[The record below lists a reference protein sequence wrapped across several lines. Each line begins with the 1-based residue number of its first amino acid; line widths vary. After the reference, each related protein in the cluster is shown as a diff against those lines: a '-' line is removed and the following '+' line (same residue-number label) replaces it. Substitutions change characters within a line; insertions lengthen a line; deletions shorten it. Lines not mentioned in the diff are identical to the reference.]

1 MPNRDQL
8 EIIRDSGEIE
18 FYGLDPAQGVTNIGR
33 HPENDIVIEGPGIAP
48 FHAML
53 DHRQKPYRLI
63 VLSQE
68 GETTLGGEHLSPN
81 VAQEIHHWD
90 AIGING
96 HTIMLLEDG
105 AAVRPGPEIASAPVP
120 QPLPERPVPAA
131 AVPSAAPT
139 VMVPA
144 PPPGPRPTP
153 ALPAALPTPQRPVGL
168 AARPPDQSD
177 EVIVTELSEREW
189 TINVEQTATLQVSI
203 ANGGPIVAMFQV
215 SVEGLDGDW
224 VTVLPPQVNLNEGQ
238 RATVTIAITPPRL
251 PSSRAGVHHFAVVV
265 TSPNHP
271 GRRSQRGATLTLNPY
286 YEFAIGE
293 LSPRQQSVSWFKQS
307 GQAMLPVANG
317 GNSNVLLR
325 LEGADDERACSF
337 EFRVPGEAVSLAT
350 QAETRLSPEEA
361 ATIPVRITP
370 RSRRLI
376 SLRKHT
382 YPFTITT
389 TLLEGAQTPR
399 MVLGQLKSAPLIGFW
414 HILLMLLVLTSGIVF
429 LFIPGPDPR
438 LWSEQGGRVAATDNE
453 LTLSYNASRFKR
465 LGPDNIFNR
474 INGALLK
481 LKIERKLAGAP
492 DNTYEAVEDSLPGPA
507 GAATDAP
514 TLDVIYRL
522 TVENFLSLFLPRLE
536 QTATYEV
543 TVVPVLPVIQVSPE
557 ETEVEL
563 GQPVTLAWTVEH
575 ADRLVLKTQD
585 GLIIETF
592 NQPEPAGSYQIK
604 SAETDTVYIFEAY
617 NLYTGDSPETDA
629 ATVKVIVPPPVIE
642 FFIAQPDSIVEGTPV
657 ALSWRV
663 TGADSAS
670 IGSDD
675 PLDRPME
682 VGPAGPPISRQPT
695 RTTLYTLKAVKKTIS
710 GEATAVAS
718 QRVVVAPAPTATPT
732 PAAPEIVYF
741 TADPTELVR
750 GDESLVSLKWSIV
763 GTTTNVEISGPS
775 LNSPITNLNQE
786 DAISVTVEDTT
797 LFVLAAFNQDK
808 KASQNA
814 QIRVQE
820 PTPTPQPT
828 PTSTPVPPPARI
840 LSFQISSPGY
850 PKVIDMDP
858 VGSNPHRYQVQENT
872 TVVFSWQVENAVEV
886 TFSPADGA
894 SQEVGTIGQA
904 TALVAGAGI
913 KNYTLVAKNEVGIPV
928 QQVIEVT
935 VVDQP
940 PPDPPYNLI
949 GVEDPAGN
957 TNTLTWQ
964 WKQDRDKSQ
973 IVGFR
978 VYRADVPGGSFE
990 LIPGADENNPDL
1002 EADASPKQFADSVSP
1017 TCGKA
1022 YYVVAVYLDIDDTPQ
1037 ESAVSTNS
1045 WYSTPCSP

>member
-105 AAVRPGPEIASAPVP
+105 PAARPGPEIASAPVP
-120 QPLPERPVPAA
+120 QPLPERPVPSA
-131 AVPSAAPT
+131 AVPPA
-139 VMVPA
+139 MVPA

-153 ALPAALPTPQRPVGL
+153 ALPAALPTPRQPVGL
-168 AARPPDQSD
+168 AARPPDHSD

-189 TINVEQTATLQVSI
+189 TINVEQTASLQVSI

-224 VTVLPPQVNLNEGQ
+224 VTILPPQVNLNEGQ

-307 GQAMLPVANG
+307 GQAMLPVANS

-522 TVENFLSLFLPRLE
+522 TVENFLSLFLPRLA

-604 SAETDTVYIFEAY
+604 SADADTVYIFEAY
-617 NLYTGDSPETDA
+617 NLYTGDGSRAGRSPHQ
-629 ATVKVIVPPPVIE
+629 PPADQNHALH
-642 FFIAQPDSIVEGTPV
+642 AQ
-657 ALSWRV
+657 
-663 TGADSAS
+663 
-670 IGSDD
+670 
-675 PLDRPME
+675 
-682 VGPAGPPISRQPT
+682 
-695 RTTLYTLKAVKKTIS
+695 S
-710 GEATAVAS
+710 G
-718 QRVVVAPAPTATPT
+718 
-732 PAAPEIVYF
+732 
-741 TADPTELVR
+741 
-750 GDESLVSLKWSIV
+750 
-763 GTTTNVEISGPS
+763 
-775 LNSPITNLNQE
+775 QE
-786 DAISVTVEDTT
+786 DNQWRSDGGGI
-797 LFVLAAFNQDK
+797 AA
-808 KASQNA
+808 
-814 QIRVQE
+814 
-820 PTPTPQPT
+820 
-828 PTSTPVPPPARI
+828 
-840 LSFQISSPGY
+840 
-850 PKVIDMDP
+850 
-858 VGSNPHRYQVQENT
+858 
-872 TVVFSWQVENAVEV
+872 
-886 TFSPADGA
+886 
-894 SQEVGTIGQA
+894 
-904 TALVAGAGI
+904 
-913 KNYTLVAKNEVGIPV
+913 
-928 QQVIEVT
+928 
-935 VVDQP
+935 
-940 PPDPPYNLI
+940 
-949 GVEDPAGN
+949 
-957 TNTLTWQ
+957 
-964 WKQDRDKSQ
+964 
-973 IVGFR
+973 
-978 VYRADVPGGSFE
+978 GGRR
-990 LIPGADENNPDL
+990 PGADRHANAGRTGNRVFHRRPD
-1002 EADASPKQFADSVSP
+1002 
-1017 TCGKA
+1017 
-1022 YYVVAVYLDIDDTPQ
+1022 
-1037 ESAVSTNS
+1037 
-1045 WYSTPCSP
+1045 